1 MIDMKKKYFKP
12 VVDVESL
19 VSDSILQSSIIS
31 GGADLGKGLTE
42 AKGTIWE
49 DFGDESDE
57 QQW

>member
-12 VVDVESL
+12 VIDVESL
-19 VSDSILQSSIIS
+19 VVESILQNSIIS
-31 GGADLGKGLTE
+31 GGAYSGEGTTE

>member
-1 MIDMKKKYFKP
+1 MKKKFFKP
-12 VVDVESL
+12 VIDVESL
-19 VSDSILQSSIIS
+19 VVESILQNSISS
-31 GGADLGKGLTE
+31 GGANSGEGFTE

>member
-1 MIDMKKKYFKP
+1 MKKKYFKP
-12 VVDVESL
+12 VIDVESL
-19 VSDSILQSSIIS
+19 VVESILQNSISS
-31 GGADLGKGLTE
+31 GGANSGEGFTE

>member
-12 VVDVESL
+12 VIDVESL
-19 VSDSILQSSIIS
+19 VSDSILQGSIIS
-31 GGADLGKGLTE
+31 GGANSGKGVTE

>member
-31 GGADLGKGLTE
+31 GGAESGNSITE